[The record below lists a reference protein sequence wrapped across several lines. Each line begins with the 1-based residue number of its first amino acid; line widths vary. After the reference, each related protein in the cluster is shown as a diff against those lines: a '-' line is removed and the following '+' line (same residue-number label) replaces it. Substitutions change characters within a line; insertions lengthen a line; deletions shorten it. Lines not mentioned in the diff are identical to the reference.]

1 MHHGQKGGGRPSNVE
16 DLIEETNM
24 LRRKAPARSCLAFHP
39 SRKDIVAFGSDDGS
53 VEIFRL
59 PHYVRLATL
68 KTFQK
73 LIQSLVWHPTHF
85 ADSADGAD
93 SSRYADHLAVA
104 SNEKDVHVFDLSE
117 ILAKNEGQDATTVL
131 SSDDTETKVHN
142 NNNIRNR
149 QFC

>member
-1 MHHGQKGGGRPSNVE
+1 MAPFPRLFSCGDNIILMHHGQKGGGRPSNVE

-39 SRKDIVAFGSDDGS
+39 SRKDVAAFGSDDGS

-73 LIQSLVWHPTHF
+73 LIQVTFH
-85 ADSADGAD
+85 
-93 SSRYADHLAVA
+93 
-104 SNEKDVHVFDLSE
+104 
-117 ILAKNEGQDATTVL
+117 I
-131 SSDDTETKVHN
+131 
-142 NNNIRNR
+142 
-149 QFC
+149 